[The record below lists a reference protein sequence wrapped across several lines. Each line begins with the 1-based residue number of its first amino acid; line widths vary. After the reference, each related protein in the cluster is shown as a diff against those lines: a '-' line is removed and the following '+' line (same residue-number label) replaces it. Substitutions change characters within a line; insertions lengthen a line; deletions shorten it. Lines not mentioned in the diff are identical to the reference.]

1 MATAIETISHP
12 DAMRRFSKQQRRA
25 DRTVAFVPTMGAL
38 HEGHASLIRR
48 AADRADCVV
57 TSIFVN
63 PTQFGP
69 NEDFEKYP
77 RTLAAD
83 LDVAAAAGCDVV
95 FTPETS
101 AMYPEGV
108 HCSVHVKGTIVET
121 FEGASRPGHFDGVAT
136 IVAKLFNIVQ
146 PDFAV
151 FGLKDYQ
158 QTRVVSALVRDLD
171 FDIELDLA
179 PTSREANG
187 LARSS
192 RNTYLTDEERARA
205 ALLYQTLQR
214 AAEVAAAGE
223 GSRVRLERLMADM
236 LSADTDIRVD
246 YAQAARAQDLSTAAE
261 YAAGEELVFL
271 LAVHLGSVRLIDN
284 ITARVGA

>member
-48 AADRADCVV
+48 AAERADCVV

-69 NEDFEKYP
+69 DEDFEKYP
-77 RTLAAD
+77 RTLQSD

-95 FTPETS
+95 FTPETKT
-101 AMYPEGV
+101 MYPDGV
-108 HCSVHVKGTIVET
+108 HCSVHVKGAIVES

-146 PDFAV
+146 PDIAV

-192 RNTYLTDEERARA
+192 RNAYLTDDGRARA
-205 ALLYQTLQR
+205 AIIYKTLQQ
-214 AAEVAAAGE
+214 AAQAAAAGE
-223 GSRVRLERLMADM
+223 GNRRRLEQLMAEM
-236 LSADTDIRVD
+236 LSGEADLRLD
-246 YAQAARAQDLSTAAE
+246 YAQAARAHDLSTADE
-261 YAAGEELVFL
+261 YAAGDEIVFL
-271 LAVHLGSVRLIDN
+271 LAAHLDSVRLIDN
-284 ITARVGA
+284 ITARIGA